1 MKLQISSRIAI
12 FALMELATPPE
23 RQLAVAE
30 IGEKYGISSHHLAK
44 VMQVLARAGL
54 VRAVRGAK
62 GGYQF
67 SGNARRATLLDV
79 VQLFEDS
86 GEGDLRSGEVTREER
101 ALHEVLAEIDDNA
114 RATLGSIT
122 IAAMLKLVDRRRTG
136 RQRAPAAIQPSGQRL
151 RRSEMSR

>member
-12 FALMELATPPE
+12 FALMDLAAPPE

-30 IGEKYGISSHHLAK
+30 IGEKYGISNHHLAK

-54 VRAVRGAK
+54 VRSVRGAK

-79 VQLFEDS
+79 VELFEDS
-86 GEGDLRSGEVTREER
+86 GDGDLRTKQAIAEER
-101 ALHEVLAEIDDNA
+101 ALHEVLAEIDDIA

-122 IAAMLKLVDRRRTG
+122 IATMLKLVDRRRIG
-136 RQRAPAAIQPSGQRL
+136 RRRTSAAIQASG
-151 RRSEMSR
+151 

>member
-1 MKLQISSRIAI
+1 
-12 FALMELATPPE
+12 
-23 RQLAVAE
+23 
-30 IGEKYGISSHHLAK
+30 
-44 VMQVLARAGL
+44 MQVLARAGL

-136 RQRAPAAIQPSGQRL
+136 RQRGPAAIPPSGQRL